1 MPRILRRW
9 ARRLRFRRYR
19 ESACRAAD
27 PSTSPYETISLT
39 ISETV
44 DTVLFDTRAYGAM
57 GPKERA
63 RYLGELFPQPKLPTR
78 KNMATPNTAGRDSMG
93 SDVPQGLLARVD
105 HG

>member
-1 MPRILRRW
+1 M
-9 ARRLRFRRYR
+9 
-19 ESACRAAD
+19 
-27 PSTSPYETISLT
+27 TT
-39 ISETV
+39 SETV

-78 KNMATPNTAGRDSMG
+78 KKMATPNTAGHDSMG
-93 SDVPQGLLARVD
+93 SDVPQGLLAPVD